1 MRILVRFYGNLK
13 RFLGARV
20 AVELEDGSKM
30 RELISKLS
38 KVKGVEGALSEQN
51 LEDSTLVVLVN
62 GRNIHAL
69 DGVETVLKEGDFIIF
84 MPVLVGG

>member
-13 RFLGARV
+13 RLFDAKA
-20 AVELEDGSKM
+20 AVELEDGSKI
-30 RELISKLS
+30 RELMSKLS
-38 KVKGVEGALSEQN
+38 KVKGSESALSEQN

-62 GRNIHAL
+62 DRNIHAL